1 MKVIIDG
8 KQLEADG
15 HKTLLETARE
25 NDIFIP
31 SLCDHPQLTPFG
43 GCRLCIVE
51 IKGRKGL
58 VPSCSTY
65 PEEGMEVKTDSV
77 NLRRMRKQILGLIL
91 SEHPDACLICS
102 EKENCDEYKSTIR
115 KVGEVTG
122 CVLCP
127 NNGRCELQDI
137 VEAIQIDKIDF
148 PSVYRNYEV
157 RKDDPFF
164 DRNYNL
170 CILCG
175 RCVRVCREIRGAS
188 TVTFIFRGSQAVVGT
203 VLDRPLQ
210 EAGCQFCG
218 ACVDVCPTGA
228 LTERAIKYEPLP
240 DDQAKTICPL
250 CSMGCELDVML
261 NKGRILSTR
270 PSKEGVVNQGQACVK
285 GRFVAQD
292 VVYSS
297 QRILK
302 PMIRR
307 KKELEEVSW
316 EEALNFVAQR
326 LKSYKGKEIGLVQ
339 SPQIS
344 CEANFLVER
353 LAQEVVKTQNVNVA
367 TGLSPLEAFYNLT
380 QKSQIKP
387 RFNFNREEISEAD
400 SIFLAGLDL
409 ALSHPLLWLE
419 VLKAVQ
425 KGTKLIM
432 VSPDE
437 PLAGR
442 YATMWLRVKPG
453 SEASLFNYLSKR
465 ILKSEQADKRVLEGR
480 DVFTK
485 DLAKLSTAQ
494 VVESTGIDENTLN
507 YAARLLS
514 KGNSCFIF
522 GMGLIQDSRT
532 EQNLA
537 ALWNLALLNRGRII
551 PLGLENNSRGLFEI
565 KRGSGQ
571 KTKPYGQIMQE
582 VQEGKIKALYL
593 FGPAAGDKKLKP
605 EFLVV
610 QDSYINNMSERA
622 DAVFPAA
629 TFAES
634 DGVFVNVEGRMQR
647 FHRIIEPLGDAKP
660 DWWIVAQLALRW
672 GKKDFSYKKSSDIL
686 RGLKKA
692 IPAFSK
698 VRPSVQKRKLPHFIH
713 ESDKE
718 KEKFI
723 PLNYQ
728 DRAELTSKTYPF
740 LLCSEYNLDYYRS
753 LILSDEIKGFEIIR
767 NPRWFKLN
775 PEDAERLDL
784 EDGDDVEIVSTMGK
798 IEGIIKI
805 TDSVPEGVV
814 RSCLLWVEEQSS
826 SPLLP
831 VKIKRGK

>member
-1 MKVIIDG
+1 MKIIIDG
-8 KQLEADG
+8 KQLEADSQ
-15 HKTLLETARE
+15 KTLLETARE
-25 NDIFIP
+25 NNIFIP

-58 VPSCSTY
+58 APSCSTY
-65 PEEGMEVKTDSV
+65 PEEGMEVKTDSA

-102 EKENCDEYKSTIR
+102 EKKYCDEYKSTIR

-127 NNGRCELQDI
+127 NNGRCELQD
-137 VEAIQIDKIDF
+137 VVDAIHIDKIDF

-175 RCVRVCREIRGAS
+175 RCVRVCHEIRGAS
-188 TVTFIFRGSQAVVGT
+188 TVTFVFRGSRAVVGT

-228 LTERAIKYEPLP
+228 LTERAIKYELLP

-250 CSMGCELDVML
+250 CGMGCELDVML

-270 PSKEGVVNQGQACVK
+270 PSREGVVNQGQACVK
-285 GRFVAQD
+285 GRFVIKD
-292 VVYSS
+292 TVYSS
-297 QRILK
+297 RRIFK

-307 KKELEEVSW
+307 RKELEEVSW
-316 EEALNFVAQR
+316 EEALDFVARR
-326 LKSYKGKEIGLVQ
+326 LKSYKGKEIGLIQ

-344 CEANFLVER
+344 CEGSFLVER
-353 LAQEVVKTQNVNVA
+353 FSTEVVKSKNINFS
-367 TGLSPLEAFYNLT
+367 TGISPLDAFYDLA

-387 RFNFNREEISEAD
+387 QFNFNREDISKAEC
-400 SIFLAGLDL
+400 IFLAGLDL
-409 ALSHPLLWLE
+409 ALSHPILWLE
-419 VLKAVQ
+419 VLKAVR
-425 KGTKLIM
+425 KGAKLIM

-437 PLAGR
+437 PLGGR
-442 YATMWLRVKPG
+442 FATLWLQVKPG
-453 SEASLFNYLSKR
+453 SEAALFNYLSKK
-465 ILKSEQADKRVLEGR
+465 LLESEQAGGRELEDR
-480 DVFTK
+480 EFFTK
-485 DLAKLSTAQ
+485 DLDKLTAAQ

-507 YAARLLS
+507 HAAGLLS

-522 GMGLIQDSRT
+522 GMGLIQDSRI

-537 ALWNLALLNRGRII
+537 SLWNLALLNQGQMI

-565 KRGSGQ
+565 KRESWQ
-571 KTKPYGQIMQE
+571 KTKPFNQIMHE
-582 VQEGKIKALYL
+582 VRERQIKALYL
-593 FGPAAGDKKLKP
+593 IGPVAGDKKFKP

-610 QDSYINNMSERA
+610 QDCYHNKMMERA

-634 DGVFVNVEGRMQR
+634 DGMFVNVEGRMQR
-647 FHRIIEPLGDAKP
+647 FHRIIEPLGEAKP
-660 DWWIVAQLALRW
+660 DWWIVSQLALEL
-672 GKKDFSYKKSSDIL
+672 GKKDFEYKKSSDIL
-686 RGLKKA
+686 REMKKA
-692 IPAFSK
+692 LPAFSK
-698 VRPSVQKRKLPHFIH
+698 VSTSDKKTGKPRFIH
-713 ESDKE
+713 EADLK
-718 KEKFI
+718 KGKFI
-723 PLNYQ
+723 PLKYQ

-740 LLCSEYNLDYYRS
+740 LLYSEYNLDYYRS
-753 LILSDEIKGFEIIR
+753 LALSNEIRGLEIIR
-767 NPRWFKLN
+767 NRRWFKMN
-775 PEDAERLDL
+775 PEDAKRLDFK
-784 EDGDDVEIVSTMGK
+784 DGENVDIVSPMGTFK
-798 IEGIIKI
+798 GIIKI
-805 TDSVPEGVV
+805 TDAVPEGVV
-814 RSCLLWVEEQSS
+814 RSCLLRVEESSS